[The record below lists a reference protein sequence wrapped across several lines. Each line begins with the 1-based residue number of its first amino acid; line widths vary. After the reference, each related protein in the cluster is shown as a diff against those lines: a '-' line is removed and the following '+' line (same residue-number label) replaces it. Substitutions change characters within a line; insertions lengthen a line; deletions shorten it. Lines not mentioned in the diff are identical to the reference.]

1 MSGPRVVKVLGVL
14 LLAACCLPWMA
25 GCGSGGEEAEEATE
39 AALPSYPPGLSA
51 QSSPRQV
58 AEALIAALDEK
69 DGQTLLGLVAIE
81 HGGSEIEAIY
91 QKYGR
96 ESEQTPEQVARL
108 TISGWGATYA
118 WFQKGA
124 TRVTD
129 ARISGDTATV
139 EAQGINPNTGRPR
152 LLQIDLVRED
162 GLWKVKPGL
171 QSREL

>member
-1 MSGPRVVKVLGVL
+1 MSGPRVVKALGVL
-14 LLAACCLPWMA
+14 LLAICSLPWVA
-25 GCGSGGEEAEEATE
+25 GCGSGGGEEETE
-39 AALPSYPPGLSA
+39 ASRPSYPPGLSA

-58 AEALIAALDEK
+58 AEALIAALDEG

-81 HGGSEIEAIY
+81 HGAGEVDAIY
-91 QKYGR
+91 RKYGR
-96 ESEQTPEQVARL
+96 ESDKTPAEVARL

-124 TRVTD
+124 TRVTGE
-129 ARISGDTATV
+129 RISGDTATV
-139 EAQGINPNTGRPR
+139 EAQGINPNTNRPR
-152 LLQIDLVRED
+152 LLQIEMVRED

>member
-1 MSGPRVVKVLGVL
+1 MSRGRMVTVLAAL
-14 LLAACCLPWMA
+14 LLAICCLPWMG
-25 GCGSGGEEAEEATE
+25 GCGGEGGEEETE
-39 AALPSYPPGLSA
+39 AFLPSYPPGLSA

-58 AEALIAALDEK
+58 AEALIQALDER

-81 HGGSEIEAIY
+81 HGGSEIDAIY

-96 ESEQTPEQVARL
+96 ESEKTPEQVARL

-124 TRVTD
+124 TRVT
-129 ARISGDTATV
+129 AEQISGDTATV
-139 EAQGINPNTGRPR
+139 DAQGVNPNTGRPR
-152 LLQIDLVRED
+152 LLQIEMVREN

-171 QSREL
+171 QSRDL

>member
-1 MSGPRVVKVLGVL
+1 MSRSRMAKVPGLL
-14 LLAACCLPWMA
+14 LLAICSLPWVA
-25 GCGSGGEEAEEATE
+25 GCGSSGGEEDETE
-39 AALPSYPPGLSA
+39 ASLPSYPPGLSA
-51 QSSPRQV
+51 DSSPRQV
-58 AEALIAALDEK
+58 AETLIQALDAK

-81 HGGSEIEAIY
+81 HSGSEIDAIY

-96 ESEQTPEQVARL
+96 ESDRTPEQVAGL

-118 WFQKGA
+118 WFQKGS
-124 TRVTD
+124 TRVTGE
-129 ARISGDTATV
+129 RVTGDTATV

-152 LLQIDLVRED
+152 LLQIEMVREN

>member
-1 MSGPRVVKVLGVL
+1 MSASRALKILAVL
-14 LLAACCLPWMA
+14 LLAICSLPWMA
-25 GCGSGGEEAEEATE
+25 GCGSEGGEEETGSS
-39 AALPSYPPGLSA
+39 LPSYPATLSA
-51 QSSPRQV
+51 DSSPRQV
-58 AEALIAALDEK
+58 AEALIQALDAK

-81 HGGSEIEAIY
+81 HGGSEVDAIY

-124 TRVTD
+124 TRVTGE
-129 ARISGDTATV
+129 RIAGDTATV
-139 EAQGINPNTGRPR
+139 EAQGINPNTNRPR
-152 LLQIDLVRED
+152 LLQIDMVREN

>member
-1 MSGPRVVKVLGVL
+1 MSRSRVAKVLGVL
-14 LLAACCLPWMA
+14 LLAICSLPWVA
-25 GCGSGGEEAEEATE
+25 GCGSGDGEEETE
-39 AALPSYPPGLSA
+39 ASLPSYPPGLSA

-58 AEALIAALDEK
+58 AEVLIAALDEN
-69 DGQTLLGLVAIE
+69 DGRALLGLVAIE
-81 HGGSEIEAIY
+81 HGAGEIDAIY

-108 TISGWGATYA
+108 TASGWGATYA

-124 TRVTD
+124 TRVTGE
-129 ARISGDTATV
+129 RISGDTATV
-139 EAQGINPNTGRPR
+139 EAQGVNPNTGRPR
-152 LLQIDLVRED
+152 LLQIDMVRED

>member
-1 MSGPRVVKVLGVL
+1 MLGSRAL
-14 LLAACCLPWMA
+14 RLPALFLLAICCLPWVA
-25 GCGSGGEEAEEATE
+25 GCGSEGGEEETE
-39 AALPSYPPGLSA
+39 AARPSYPPGLSA

-58 AEALIAALDEK
+58 AEALIQALDER

-81 HGGSEIEAIY
+81 HGGSEIDAIY

-96 ESEQTPEQVARL
+96 ESDKTPEQVAGL

-124 TRVTD
+124 TRITGE
-129 ARISGDTATV
+129 RISGETATV

-152 LLQIDLVRED
+152 LLQIEMVREND
-162 GLWKVKPGL
+162 LWKVKPGL
-171 QSREL
+171 QSRDL

>member
-1 MSGPRVVKVLGVL
+1 MSRSRVVKALGLL
-14 LLAACCLPWMA
+14 LLAICSLPWMA
-25 GCGSGGEEAEEATE
+25 GCGSEGSEEETE

-51 QSSPRQV
+51 DSSPRQV
-58 AEALIAALDEK
+58 AEVLIQALDEK

-81 HGGSEIEAIY
+81 HGGSEIDAIY

-96 ESEQTPEQVARL
+96 ESDRTPEQIAGL
-108 TISGWGATYA
+108 TVSGWSATYA

-124 TRVTD
+124 TRVTGEQ
-129 ARISGDTATV
+129 ISGDTATV

-152 LLQIDLVRED
+152 LLQIDLVQEN